1 MLNMLDLLD
10 MLDKLD
16 MLDMLNI
23 QNKILIIKF
32 IFIFKKKNL
41 NI

>member
-32 IFIFKKKNL
+32 IFIFKKINL